1 MLAESQTGDWL
12 ASRRFANF
20 VPLFARPNLPEER
33 KAALNAALESKEFS
47 RGPALAKLLKY
58 LCEKTFDR

>member
-1 MLAESQTGDWL
+1 LRTSCPFLPAQT
-12 ASRRFANF
+12 
-20 VPLFARPNLPEER
+20 LPEER